1 MPLIPNDDPE
11 GLAELLG
18 YLGEIGYGELYLR
31 PVPEARAGGGPGA
44 TGAISASGAGGAGD
58 ATSVSGTGGV
68 AGAASEGEKLGMVVP
83 AAGGGGDAVVKAIDA
98 LAAAVRQAGGGAGAV
113 AGGGASAGALAGDG
127 NDAGVMAGGDGGAGA
142 ADDPA
147 ARAAA
152 LAALAE
158 VVTGC
163 RRCRLCEGR
172 QKTVFGSGN
181 PSADLMFIGE
191 GPGAE
196 EDRQGLPF
204 VGRAGELLTRIIA
217 AIGMIR
223 DQVYIANIVKCRP
236 PGNRDPQPD
245 EVAACRSYLERQ
257 IALIRPRL
265 IVALGRIAA
274 QTLLG
279 NDLPIG
285 RMRGQWF
292 QVLGVPV
299 MVTYHPAALLR
310 NPALKRPTWEDMQ
323 EVRDRLR
330 GGG

>member
-11 GLAELLG
+11 ALAELLG

-31 PVPEARAGGGPGA
+31 RTPAAAPAAA
-44 TGAISASGAGGAGD
+44 A
-58 ATSVSGTGGV
+58 GV
-68 AGAASEGEKLGMVVP
+68 AGPGVVT
-83 AAGGGGDAVVKAIDA
+83 AAGGERGGG
-98 LAAAVRQAGGGAGAV
+98 AAADAAEAVDELVAAARQAGGV
-113 AGGGASAGALAGDG
+113 AAPERSGSQEGGAEEGAEEA
-127 NDAGVMAGGDGGAGA
+127 
-142 ADDPA
+142 A

-152 LAALAE
+152 LGAMAE
-158 VVTGC
+158 VVAAC

-172 QKTVFGSGN
+172 QKTVFGSGDPN
-181 PSADLMFIGE
+181 ADLMFIGE

-204 VGRAGELLTRIIA
+204 VGRAGELLTRIIE
-217 AIGMIR
+217 AIGMTR

-257 IALIRPRL
+257 VALVRPRL
-265 IVALGRIAA
+265 LVALGRIAA

-292 QVLGVPV
+292 EVLGVPL

-323 EVRDRLR
+323 EVRDRLQAA
-330 GGG
+330 G

>member
-1 MPLIPNDDPE
+1 MVSLQPERAVPLIPNDDQE

-31 PVPEARAGGGPGA
+31 RAPA
-44 TGAISASGAGGAGD
+44 AAAPA
-58 ATSVSGTGGV
+58 A
-68 AGAASEGEKLGMVVP
+68 AGAAGPGMVT
-83 AAGGGGDAVVKAIDA
+83 AAGGGERGGDAVAEA
-98 LAAAVRQAGGGAGAV
+98 AAAVDELVAAARQAGGAAAVPGPSGPPETGAREGAEE
-113 AGGGASAGALAGDG
+113 
-127 NDAGVMAGGDGGAGA
+127 A
-142 ADDPA
+142 AA
-147 ARAAA
+147 QAAA
-152 LAALAE
+152 LGAMAE
-158 VVTGC
+158 VVAAC
-163 RRCRLCEGR
+163 QRCRLCEGR
-172 QKTVFGSGN
+172 QKTVFGSGDPN
-181 PSADLMFIGE
+181 ADLMFIGE

-204 VGRAGELLTRIIA
+204 VGRAGELLTRIIE
-217 AIGMIR
+217 AIGMTR

-245 EVAACRSYLERQ
+245 EVAACRPYLERQ
-257 IALIRPRL
+257 VALVRPRL
-265 IVALGRIAA
+265 LVALGRIAA

-292 QVLGVPV
+292 EVLGVPL

-323 EVRDRLR
+323 QVRDRLQAV
-330 GGG
+330 G